1 MSEEFSAEHDAYDE
15 DTEFE
20 SHLNESGVEYEEDE
34 EISTDEVDRVLES
47 LTNLLESVESTTVH
61 EHLEEAYNQIF
72 SLVYEEEG
80 VEVEE
85 GEEAAEE
92 SLSGDYEEAEFEE
105 EDLDEEY
112 EDDLGDDEM
121 LGEEAA

>member
-1 MSEEFSAEHDAYDE
+1 MSEDYSAEHDVYD
-15 DTEFE
+15 DDNEFE
-20 SHLNESGVEYEEDE
+20 SHLNESGVEFEEDE

-72 SLVYEEEG
+72 SLVYEEES

-85 GEEAAEE
+85 DSQE
-92 SLSGDYEEAEFEE
+92 SFSGDYEAAEFEE

-112 EDDLGDDEM
+112 DDDLDDDEL

>member
-1 MSEEFSAEHDAYDE
+1 MSEDYSAEHDAYDE
-15 DTEFE
+15 DNEFE
-20 SHLNESGVEYEEDE
+20 SHLNESGVEFEEDE

-72 SLVYEEEG
+72 SLVYEEES

-85 GEEAAEE
+85 DSQE
-92 SLSGDYEEAEFEE
+92 SFSGDYEAAEFEE

-112 EDDLGDDEM
+112 DDDLDDAEL

>member
-1 MSEEFSAEHDAYDE
+1 MSEDYSAEHDAYDE
-15 DTEFE
+15 DNEFE
-20 SHLNESGVEYEEDE
+20 SHLNESGVEFEEDE

-72 SLVYEEEG
+72 SLVYEEES

-85 GEEAAEE
+85 DSQE
-92 SLSGDYEEAEFEE
+92 SFSGDYEATEFEE

-112 EDDLGDDEM
+112 DDDLDDDEL

>member
-15 DTEFE
+15 DPEFE

-80 VEVEE
+80 VEE
-85 GEEAAEE
+85 GEDDSQE
-92 SLSGDYEEAEFEE
+92 SFSGDYKEAEFEE

-112 EDDLGDDEM
+112 DDDLGDDEL

>member
-1 MSEEFSAEHDAYDE
+1 MLSILGPVYATFLIASFAGKATLYG
-15 DTEFE
+15 F
-20 SHLNESGVEYEEDE
+20 EEDE

-72 SLVYEEEG
+72 SLVYEEES

-85 GEEAAEE
+85 DSQE
-92 SLSGDYEEAEFEE
+92 SFSGDYEAAEFEE

-112 EDDLGDDEM
+112 DDDLDDDEL